1 MKNNKSVLII
11 TGTSSGLGKDLAKHF
26 LKKNYTVCGCSRG
39 KSKINK
45 KNYFHS
51 ILDIKNEDEVKNWIN
66 TIYLKYKKIDFLIN
80 NAAIIPAS
88 FPVLLNN
95 TDLVNKVFN
104 ANVIGPINLMNEVT
118 KKMLKKKFGRIINF
132 SSMAAGLLE
141 EGTSLYSSSKK
152 SLEFYSKIFAKELS
166 KENITCNTI
175 APSMYDTPS
184 FRELGDKI
192 INNAKKKLQ
201 IKRKLKINEIS
212 DIIEFLFK
220 KESRI
225 INGQTIYL
233 GLII

>member
-1 MKNNKSVLII
+1 MV
-11 TGTSSGLGKDLAKHF
+11 
-26 LKKNYTVCGCSRG
+26 
-39 KSKINK
+39 
-45 KNYFHS
+45 
-51 ILDIKNEDEVKNWIN
+51 
-66 TIYLKYKKIDFLIN
+66 
-80 NAAIIPAS
+80 
-88 FPVLLNN
+88 
-95 TDLVNKVFN
+95 
-104 ANVIGPINLMNEVT
+104 
-118 KKMLKKKFGRIINF
+118 
-132 SSMAAGLLE
+132 
-141 EGTSLYSSSKK
+141 SSSKK

>member
-1 MKNNKSVLII
+1 MRNSKSVLII
-11 TGTSSGLGKDLAKHF
+11 TGTSSGLGKNLAKYF
-26 LKKNYTVCGCSRG
+26 IKKKYIVCGCSRG
-39 KSKINK
+39 KSKIYS

-51 ILDIKNEDEVKNWIN
+51 ILDIKNEDQVKNWIN
-66 TIYLKYKKIDFLIN
+66 NIYSKHKKIDFLIN

-95 TDLVNKVFN
+95 INLINKVFS
-104 ANVIGPINLMNEVT
+104 ANVIGPVNLMNEVA

-201 IKRKLKINEIS
+201 VKRKLKINEIS

-220 KESRI
+220 KESRV

>member
-1 MKNNKSVLII
+1 MKNSKSVLII
-11 TGTSSGLGKDLAKHF
+11 TGTSSGLGKDLARYF
-26 LKKNYTVCGCSRG
+26 LKKKYIVCGCSRG
-39 KSKINK
+39 KSKINSR
-45 KNYFHS
+45 NYFHS
-51 ILDIKNEDEVKNWIN
+51 ILDIQNEDEVKKWIN
-66 TIYLKYKKIDFLIN
+66 NIYLKFKKIDFLIN

-95 TDLVNKVFN
+95 MNLVRKVFSS
-104 ANVIGPINLMNEVT
+104 NVIGPINLMNEVS

-184 FRELGDKI
+184 FRELGEKI
-192 INNAKKKLQ
+192 INSATKKLQ
-201 IKRKLKINEIS
+201 VKRKLKINEIS

-220 KESRI
+220 KESRV